1 MALQSTPL
9 CNYGEKL
16 PNFKLKNVDESF
28 VNQDMVKGENGT
40 LVFFICNHCPYVKA
54 IITELVL
61 TSIELKKNNIIS
73 IAIMPNDTVKY
84 PEDSFENMKVFSKLH
99 KFPFPYLLDYNQDVA
114 KKFNAVCT
122 PDFFGYNKN
131 KELQYR
137 GRLFEMKNLEIVS
150 EKNDLLDAMYLIA
163 KTGNGPKNQ
172 ISSAGCSIKWK

>member
-1 MALQSTPL
+1 MPIQTPI
-9 CNYGEKL
+9 CDFGQKAHD
-16 PNFKLKNVDESF
+16 FKLKSTESKILSLA
-28 VNQDMVKGENGT
+28 DVKGEKGT
-40 LVFFICNHCPYVKA
+40 LIMFICNHCPYVKA

-84 PEDSFENMKVFSKLH
+84 PQDSFENMKVFSKLH

-114 KKFNAVCT
+114 KQFNAVCT

-137 GRLFEMKNLEIVS
+137 GRLFEMKNLEIIS

>member
-1 MALQSTPL
+1 MT
-9 CNYGEKL
+9 
-16 PNFKLKNVDESF
+16 
-28 VNQDMVKGENGT
+28 
-40 LVFFICNHCPYVKA
+40 H
-54 IITELVL
+54 
-61 TSIELKKNNIIS
+61 
-73 IAIMPNDTVKY
+73 KY

-150 EKNDLLDAMYLIA
+150 EKMIYWMLCILLQKREMDPKIKFQALVVQLN
-163 KTGNGPKNQ
+163 GNKKLN
-172 ISSAGCSIKWK
+172 SK